1 MTVVTRSRR
10 ERVATA
16 MRVMIGVPVTRGMP
30 TASRT
35 EARAPPH
42 TEEFRQLYA

>member
-1 MTVVTRSRR
+1 MM
-10 ERVATA
+10 A
-16 MRVMIGVPVTRGMP
+16 MRAIIGSRAGDLVVGML
-30 TASRT
+30 TASRP

>member
-1 MTVVTRSRR
+1 M
-10 ERVATA
+10 A
-16 MRVMIGVPVTRGMP
+16 MRVVIGSRAGDLLLLGL
-30 TASRT
+30 TASRP